1 MDCVQKTYFF
11 YLLHTDC
18 PLHHYASY
26 SPASYSPVVDNLCT
40 ALSASP
46 HHYQIVSSFPY
57 SFLCTTGQ
65 STLANGQMLTFFKIL
80 SSSYHTSHMSLRYL
94 VKPSCSKVDLVS
106 KCSDQIH
113 IFKYSY
119 HIFLEQFML
128 HILNYM
134 VRALHLL
141 QLTMFWPICVTMNIQ
156 NDLFWFKCRHGYVCA
171 TGRTMALS
179 IMLCSTPSH
188 TSIRRCLKS
197 STSCTFV

>member
-1 MDCVQKTYFF
+1 MDCIQKTYFF
-11 YLLHTDC
+11 TCFTQTALYTTMPLIHLSLTICALHWVWAHIITKLC
-18 PLHHYASY
+18 RHFPTVFFV
-26 SPASYSPVVDNLCT
+26 PQDNLLLPMAKCW
-40 ALSASP
+40 
-46 HHYQIVSSFPY
+46 H
-57 SFLCTTGQ
+57 
-65 STLANGQMLTFFKIL
+65 FFKIL